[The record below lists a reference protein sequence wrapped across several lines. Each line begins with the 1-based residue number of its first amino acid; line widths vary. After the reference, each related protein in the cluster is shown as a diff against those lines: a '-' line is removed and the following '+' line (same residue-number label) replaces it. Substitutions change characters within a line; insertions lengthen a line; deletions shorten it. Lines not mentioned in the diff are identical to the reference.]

1 MTDIINLTSVNIE
14 ETLKRQRWT
23 PTEEQALLAALHN
36 GVSIDERH
44 AYNLLFRTE
53 TVTGVTRLYKGV
65 TSRKRQHV
73 DDEDSTTNTDSV
85 KSFNGLDNLDIKIIS
100 APPTGVNTL
109 EQRIPIQIDTKRIVL
124 ICHLTFTLKEVC
136 DA

>member
-1 MTDIINLTSVNIE
+1 MTNVIDSSTIDVEQTF
-14 ETLKRQRWT
+14 KRTRWT

-65 TSRKRQHV
+65 NSRKRQHV
-73 DDEDSTTNTDSV
+73 DDEDSTTNIDSV